1 MVRMNVVETGFV
13 GTNAIFLAIFYTIFG
28 SVLSYVMYHL
38 FNEFDDEWKQKTL
51 LFQVADVSLEVSIL
65 ASVALWST
73 EIIKVA
79 PSFLPVRKEL
89 DLLVDNYISGI
100 FFIFAVFVFMD
111 QLTDKLKFLFN
122 RILGPTFNKVF
133 PQYGSIID
141 LSLSYSPRKTDKDKY
156 TS

>member
-28 SVLSYVMYHL
+28 ALLSYVMYHL
-38 FNEFDDEWKQKTL
+38 FNEFDETWKQKTL
-51 LFQVADVSLEVSIL
+51 LFQLGDVGLEVSIL

-73 EIIKVA
+73 EIIKIA

-111 QLTDKLKFLFN
+111 QLTEKLKYLFA
-122 RILGPTFNKVF
+122 RILGPTFNKIF

-141 LSLSYSPRKTDKDKY
+141 LSLSYSPRKTDKSKSTY
-156 TS
+156 

>member
-28 SVLSYVMYHL
+28 ALLSYVMYHL
-38 FNEFDDEWKQKTL
+38 FNEFNDEWKQKTL
-51 LFQVADVSLEVSIL
+51 LFQVADVGLEVSIL

-73 EIIKVA
+73 EIIKIA

-111 QLTDKLKFLFN
+111 QLTEKLKYLFA
-122 RILGPTFNKVF
+122 RILGPTFNKIF

-141 LSLSYSPRKTDKDKY
+141 LSLSYSPRKTDKDNY
-156 TS
+156 TR

>member
-28 SVLSYVMYHL
+28 ALLSYVMYYL

-51 LFQVADVSLEVSIL
+51 LFQLGDVGLEISIL

-79 PSFLPVRKEL
+79 PPFLPVRKDL

-122 RILGPTFNKVF
+122 RILGPTFNKIF

-141 LSLSYSPRKTDKDKY
+141 LSLSYSPRKTDKDNY
-156 TS
+156 TR

>member
-28 SVLSYVMYHL
+28 ALLSYVMYYL
-38 FNEFDDEWKQKTL
+38 FNEFDDTWKEKTVF
-51 LFQVADVSLEVSIL
+51 FQLADVGLEISIL

-79 PSFLPVRKEL
+79 PPFLPVRKDL

-122 RILGPTFNKVF
+122 RILGPTFNKIF

-141 LSLSYSPRKTDKDKY
+141 LSLSYSPRKTDKDNY
-156 TS
+156 TR

>member
-28 SVLSYVMYHL
+28 ALLSYVMYHI

-51 LFQVADVSLEVSIL
+51 LFQLGDVGLEVSIL

-73 EIIKVA
+73 EIIKIA

-111 QLTDKLKFLFN
+111 QLTEKLKYLFA
-122 RILGPTFNKVF
+122 RILGPTFNKIF

-141 LSLSYSPRKTDKDKY
+141 LSLSYSPRKTDKDNY
-156 TS
+156 T

>member
-28 SVLSYVMYHL
+28 ALLSYVMYHL

-51 LFQVADVSLEVSIL
+51 LFQLGDVGLEVSIL
-65 ASVALWST
+65 ASVALWSS
-73 EIIKVA
+73 EIIKFA

-122 RILGPTFNKVF
+122 RILGPTFNKIF

-141 LSLSYSPRKTDKDKY
+141 LSLSYSPRKTDKDNY
-156 TS
+156 TR

>member
-1 MVRMNVVETGFV
+1 MNVVETGFV

-28 SVLSYVMYHL
+28 ALLSYVMYHI

-51 LFQVADVSLEVSIL
+51 LFQLGDVGLEVSIL

-73 EIIKVA
+73 EIIKIA

-111 QLTDKLKFLFN
+111 QLTEKLKYLFA
-122 RILGPTFNKVF
+122 RILGPTFNKIF

-141 LSLSYSPRKTDKDKY
+141 LSLSYSPRKTDKDNY
-156 TS
+156 T

>member
-28 SVLSYVMYHL
+28 AVLSYVMYHL

-51 LFQVADVSLEVSIL
+51 LFQLGDVGLEVSIL

-73 EIIKVA
+73 EIIKIA

-111 QLTDKLKFLFN
+111 QLTEKLKYLFA
-122 RILGPTFNKVF
+122 RILGPTFNKIF

-141 LSLSYSPRKTDKDKY
+141 LSLSYSPRKTDKDNY
-156 TS
+156 TR

>member
-1 MVRMNVVETGFV
+1 MNVVETGFV

-28 SVLSYVMYHL
+28 ALLSYVMYHL
-38 FNEFDDEWKQKTL
+38 FNEFNDEWKQKTL
-51 LFQVADVSLEVSIL
+51 LFQVADVGLEVSIL

-73 EIIKVA
+73 EIIKIA

-111 QLTDKLKFLFN
+111 QLTEKLKYLFA
-122 RILGPTFNKVF
+122 RILGPTFNKIF

-141 LSLSYSPRKTDKDKY
+141 LSLSYSPRKTDKDNY
-156 TS
+156 TR